1 MNILGLQETDWLT
14 RGPHTQHHI
23 FERLSKNSNVKITVL
38 DYDIDKILKLESL
51 LVKKQT
57 YSNIHRAVKDSHV
70 LVVRTAHIQVPYLR
84 RISSLIT
91 NFFEMLKLFREDRPD
106 IIIGFSITNGFI
118 GLILA
123 KLFRIPYIFYYIDLL
138 HSLVPVSY
146 AQYFA
151 RSISRFL
158 FKNSDRVIVVTKP
171 LQKYVLNE
179 GVPIEKVN
187 ILLNGISLENT
198 IVDKEKLGVLKSDIS
213 IEDGDFVIL
222 YMGYLY
228 DFAGLK
234 AIIDYYNADV
244 KSGKLNIKFLIVG
257 DGGIYN
263 RLINHIKKINA
274 DWVIL
279 TGKVPFF
286 EVTEYIELA
295 DLCLM
300 SFEVNNVTKDITPV
314 KVMEYMAMKKPV
326 LSNSLP
332 GVISEIGRNNG
343 VIFAKNQEDLI
354 HKIGELI
361 PDKNHLKEIGIKGY
375 QIIQKRYL
383 WSIILT
389 EFKKIIISEIRNKN
403 SNILLKSLLS

>member
-1 MNILGLQETDWLT
+1 MIILGLQETDWLT

-23 FERLSKNSNVKITVL
+23 FERLSKNPNFKITVF
-38 DYDIDKILKLESL
+38 DYDIDKIMQLKSL
-51 LVKKQT
+51 IIKKYT
-57 YSNIHRAVKDSHV
+57 YHNIDRAVENSNV
-70 LVVRTAHIQVPYLR
+70 RIIRTAHIQAPYIR

-91 NFFEMLKLFREDRPD
+91 NFFGILAFFRRDRPD
-106 IIIGFSITNGFI
+106 IILGFSITNGAI
-118 GLILA
+118 GLLLA
-123 KLFRIPYIFYYIDLL
+123 KLFRIPFVFYYIDLL
-138 HSLVPVSY
+138 HTLVPVSY
-146 AQYFA
+146 AQDFA
-151 RSISRFL
+151 RLISRFL
-158 FKNSDRVIVVTKP
+158 FKYSDRVIVVTKP

-179 GVPIEKVN
+179 GVPTEKIN

-198 IVDKEKLGVLKSDIS
+198 IVDREKLGDLKSNIS
-213 IEDGDFVIL
+213 IEDDDFVIL

-234 AIIDYYNADV
+234 EIIDYYNADV

-263 RLINHIKKINA
+263 RLINHIKEINA

-300 SFEVNNVTKDITPV
+300 SFELNDVTKDITPV

-326 LSNSLP
+326 LSTSLP
-332 GVISEIGRNNG
+332 SVVREIGKNNG
-343 VIFAKNQEDLI
+343 VIFAQNQKELVEKIRDLTKEKEKLKNLGLKGYELIKKHYMWPDILKDLKKIMLDLI
-354 HKIGELI
+354 
-361 PDKNHLKEIGIKGY
+361 KE
-375 QIIQKRYL
+375 
-383 WSIILT
+383 
-389 EFKKIIISEIRNKN
+389 KKQ
-403 SNILLKSLLS
+403 LS

>member
-1 MNILGLQETDWLT
+1 MIILGLQETDWLT

-23 FERLSKNSNVKITVL
+23 FERLSNNPNFKITVF
-38 DYDIDKILKLESL
+38 DYDIDKIMRLKSL
-51 LVKKQT
+51 IIKKHI
-57 YSNIHRAVKDSHV
+57 YHKIDRAVENSNV
-70 LVVRTAHIQVPYLR
+70 SIIRTAHIQVPYIR

-91 NFFEMLKLFREDRPD
+91 NFFGLLAYFRRNRPD
-106 IIIGFSITNGFI
+106 IILGFSITNGAI
-118 GLILA
+118 GLLLA
-123 KLFRIPYIFYYIDLL
+123 KLFRVPFIFYYIDLL
-138 HSLVPVSY
+138 HTLVPVSY
-146 AQYFA
+146 AQDFA
-151 RSISRFL
+151 RLISRFL

-179 GVPIEKVN
+179 GVPIEKIN

-198 IVDKEKLGVLKSDIS
+198 VVDREKLGDLKSNIS
-213 IEDGDFVIL
+213 IEDDDFVIL

-234 AIIDYYNADV
+234 EIIDYYNADV

-263 RLINHIKKINA
+263 RLINHVKEINA

-300 SFEVNNVTKDITPV
+300 SFELNDVTKDITPV

-326 LSNSLP
+326 LSTSLP
-332 GVISEIGRNNG
+332 SVVREIGKNNG
-343 VIFAKNQEDLI
+343 VIFAKNQKELVEKIRDLTKEKENLKNLGLQGYELIKKHYMWPNILKDLKKIMLDLI
-354 HKIGELI
+354 
-361 PDKNHLKEIGIKGY
+361 KE
-375 QIIQKRYL
+375 
-383 WSIILT
+383 
-389 EFKKIIISEIRNKN
+389 KKQ
-403 SNILLKSLLS
+403 LS

>member
-1 MNILGLQETDWLT
+1 MIILGLQETDWLT

-23 FERLSKNSNVKITVL
+23 FERLSKNPNFKITVF
-38 DYDIDKILKLESL
+38 DYDIDKIMRLKSL
-51 LVKKQT
+51 IIKKCV
-57 YSNIHRAVKDSHV
+57 YNNIDRAVENSNV
-70 LVVRTAHIQVPYLR
+70 TIIRTAHIQVPYIR
-84 RISSLIT
+84 RLSSLIT
-91 NFFEMLKLFREDRPD
+91 NFFGALAFFRRNRPD
-106 IIIGFSITNGFI
+106 IILGFSITNGAI
-118 GLILA
+118 GLLLA

-138 HSLVPVSY
+138 HSLVPVPY

-151 RSISRFL
+151 RLISRFL

-179 GVPIEKVN
+179 SVPIEKVD

-198 IVDKEKLGVLKSDIS
+198 IVDREKLRTLKSNIS
-213 IEDGDFVIL
+213 IEDDDFVIL

-234 AIIDYYNADV
+234 EIIDYYNADV

-263 RLINHIKKINA
+263 RLINHIKDINA

-286 EVTEYIELA
+286 EVTEYIELS

-300 SFEVNNVTKDITPV
+300 SFELNDVTKDITPV

-326 LSNSLP
+326 LSTSLP
-332 GVISEIGRNNG
+332 SVVREIGKNNG
-343 VIFAKNQEDLI
+343 VIFAQNQKELVEKIRDLTKEKEKLKDMGLQGYELIKKRYMWPNIMKDLKKIMFDLI
-354 HKIGELI
+354 
-361 PDKNHLKEIGIKGY
+361 KE
-375 QIIQKRYL
+375 
-383 WSIILT
+383 
-389 EFKKIIISEIRNKN
+389 KKQ
-403 SNILLKSLLS
+403 LS

>member
-1 MNILGLQETDWLT
+1 MIILGLQETDWLT

-23 FERLSKNSNVKITVL
+23 FERLSKNPNFKITVF
-38 DYDIDKILKLESL
+38 DYDIDKIMRLKSL
-51 LVKKQT
+51 IIKKHI
-57 YSNIHRAVKDSHV
+57 YHNIDRAVENSNV
-70 LVVRTAHIQVPYLR
+70 SIIRTAHIQVPYIR

-91 NFFEMLKLFREDRPD
+91 NFFGILAYFRRNRPD
-106 IIIGFSITNGFI
+106 IIIGFSITNGAI
-118 GLILA
+118 GLLLA
-123 KLFRIPYIFYYIDLL
+123 KLFRTPFIFYYIDLL
-138 HSLVPVSY
+138 HTLVPVSY
-146 AQYFA
+146 AQDFA
-151 RSISRFL
+151 RLISRFL

-179 GVPIEKVN
+179 GVPLEKVN

-198 IVDKEKLGVLKSDIS
+198 IVDREKLRDLKSNIS
-213 IEDGDFVIL
+213 IKDDDLVIL

-234 AIIDYYNADV
+234 EIIDYYNADV

-263 RLINHIKKINA
+263 RLINHVKEINA

-286 EVTEYIELA
+286 EITEYIELA

-300 SFEVNNVTKDITPV
+300 SFELNDVTKDITPV

-326 LSNSLP
+326 LSTSLP
-332 GVISEIGRNNG
+332 SVVREIGKNNG
-343 VIFAKNQEDLI
+343 VIFAKNQKELVEKIRDLTKEKEKLKKLGLKGYELIKKHYMWPDIMKDLKKIMLDLI
-354 HKIGELI
+354 
-361 PDKNHLKEIGIKGY
+361 KE
-375 QIIQKRYL
+375 
-383 WSIILT
+383 
-389 EFKKIIISEIRNKN
+389 KKQ
-403 SNILLKSLLS
+403 LS

>member
-23 FERLSKNSNVKITVL
+23 FERLSKNPNFKITIL
-38 DYDIDKILKLESL
+38 DYDIDKNLKLESL

-57 YSNIHRAVKDSHV
+57 YSNIHRAVTDSRV
-70 LVVRTAHIQVPYLR
+70 LVVRTAHIQVSYLR

-91 NFFEMLKLFREDRPD
+91 NFFGMLKLFRENRPD

-123 KLFRIPYIFYYIDLL
+123 KLFKIPYLLYYIDLL
-138 HSLVPVSY
+138 HTLVPISY

-151 RSISRFL
+151 KLLSGYL
-158 FKNSDRVIVVTKP
+158 FKKSDGVIVVTEF
-171 LQKYVLNE
+171 LQNYVLNE
-179 GVPIEKVN
+179 GTPPKKVH
-187 ILLNGISLENT
+187 ILLNGISMENT
-198 IVDKEKLGVLKSDIS
+198 IVDREKLKKLKSELS
-213 IEDGDFVIL
+213 IEEKNFVIL
-222 YMGYLY
+222 YLGYLY

-234 AIIDYYNADV
+234 EIIDYYNVEV

-263 RLINHIKKINA
+263 RLINHIKEINA

-286 EVTEYIELA
+286 EITEYLELA
-295 DLCLM
+295 NLCLM
-300 SFEVNNVTKDITPV
+300 SFELNDVTKDITPV

-326 LSNSLP
+326 LSTSLP
-332 GVISEIGRNNG
+332 SVVREIGKNNG
-343 VIFAKNQEDLI
+343 VIFAQNQTELVEKIRDLTKEKENLKN
-354 HKIGELI
+354 IGLQGYELI
-361 PDKNHLKEIGIKGY
+361 KKH
-375 QIIQKRYL
+375 YL
-383 WSIILT
+383 WSNILKDL
-389 EFKKIIISEIRNKN
+389 KKIILDLIKEKKN
-403 SNILLKSLLS
+403 LS